1 MRIILYLAIVA
12 VIYIAYQWLIKQ
24 PKSVRWRYAG
34 IAAGIGLIV
43 LVAMGRAPW
52 IFAIIGALLPMARRI
67 MGLANM
73 LPMFQ
78 QLYSK
83 LQSKNHSS
91 STSRNQGSTVQ
102 TEFIRMSLVHESG
115 EMAGT
120 VLKGR
125 FAGKTLASMDQAQ
138 LTDLFE
144 QCLAQDNESA
154 SLLNAY
160 LDRAYGDEWRERQSS
175 QDTSYSPSS
184 SNQMSLQEA
193 YDILGLAEDASREDI
208 IASHRRLI
216 QRLHPDRG
224 GSVYLA
230 SKLNQAKKILL
241 VA

>member
-1 MRIILYLAIVA
+1 MRVILYLAIV
-12 VIYIAYQWLIKQ
+12 VVVYISYKWLIKQ
-24 PKSVRWRYAG
+24 PKSAHWRYAG

-52 IFAIIGALLPMARRI
+52 MFAVIGALLPMARRI
-67 MGLANM
+67 MGLVNM

-78 QLYSK
+78 QLYNK
-83 LQSKNHSS
+83 FQSRGHSS
-91 STSRNQGSTVQ
+91 SASRNQGSTVQ
-102 TEFIRMSLVHESG
+102 TEIIRMSLDHESG
-115 EMAGT
+115 EMSGA
-120 VLKGR
+120 VLKGA
-125 FAGKTLASMDQAQ
+125 FAGKTLASLDLDQ

-144 QCLAQDNESA
+144 QCLAQDDESA

-160 LDRAYGDEWRERQSS
+160 LDRAYGEEWRDRQAS
-175 QDTSYSPSS
+175 QGTPHSPSS
-184 SNQMSLQEA
+184 NSQMTLQEA